1 MVPHVLGVGYAYNE
15 YEVTAGRWKEFEIE
29 FDYADNIK
37 QAAAMLSFKEY
48 ICVAI
53 CSDVIPQ
60 DDLDILRQKRAVP
73 IIVVPPSYSEGNTG
87 MHVSILV
94 LLNIY
99 IPIIILW

>member
-60 DDLDILRQKRAVP
+60 DDLDILRQKTCGTNYCCATFIFGGTAVCMCP
-73 IIVVPPSYSEGNTG
+73 FWCC
-87 MHVSILV
+87 SIFTYL
-94 LLNIY
+94 
-99 IPIIILW
+99 